1 MKVNNEITRFQFVDN
16 YKDIIEKSSIVRDFD
31 KFIDMANGG
40 LLELSKNGVLSMSSA
55 NIVNENILRTIPVRL
70 KRPMIK
76 SFPNVLSLF
85 ILFSFSGLRGDEIKG
100 KKKYLGVN
108 PKMLEQWKQFSD
120 VDKYFSLFSLTF
132 ANFTFEPINERD
144 GVFEFDTIIRI
155 IAGAK
160 GKCDINKSNEYL
172 FNMYQYKTIL
182 ITLNMFGLI
191 DIEDAP
197 PLENQGWSIK
207 SIQPKSFMGGKW
219 HNISK
224 LRSYCYFST
233 IIDDEHDDDI
243 GFVVG
248 DIDSMA
254 RIQRFADKITEQI
267 PEFSRRL
274 KIDIENRPGIYFF
287 KASLGKVWRIYKV
300 DYRSSLDDLCYSIL
314 KSFNFDFDHLYDVKF
329 MSSFGYRLTFNGAP
343 KISRAEYPTT
353 ADIQIG
359 DLPIKIND
367 TMDFTFDYGD
377 NWQFSIVLEK
387 IEVIKKETNEIP
399 SIKTIRINGK
409 APKQYPDWD

>member
-1 MKVNNEITRFQFVDN
+1 MKDNNEITRFQFVDN
-16 YKDIIEKSSIVRDFD
+16 YKDIIEKSSIIRDFD
-31 KFIDMANGG
+31 KFIDMANNG

-55 NIVNENILRTIPVRL
+55 NLVNESILRTIPVRL

-76 SFPNVLSLF
+76 SFPNALSLF
-85 ILFSFSGLRGDEIKG
+85 ILFSFSGLREDEIKG
-100 KKKYLGVN
+100 KKKYLRVN
-108 PKMLEQWKQFSD
+108 QKMLEQWKQFSD
-120 VDKYFSLFSLTF
+120 VEKYFSLFSLTF

-144 GVFEFDTIIRI
+144 GVLEFDTIIRM
-155 IAGAK
+155 IAGVK
-160 GKCDINKSNEYL
+160 GKLDINKSNEYF

-197 PLENQGWSIK
+197 PLESQGWNIK

-224 LRSYCYFST
+224 LRNDCFFSRFD
-233 IIDDEHDDDI
+233 DDELNDDF

-248 DIDSMA
+248 DIDSMG

-274 KIDIENRPGIYFF
+274 KIDLENRPGIYFF
-287 KASLGKVWRIYKV
+287 KASLGKVWRICKV

-329 MSSFGYRLTFNGAP
+329 MSSFGHLLTFNGAP
-343 KISRAEYPTT
+343 EISHAEYPTT
-353 ADIQIG
+353 EDILIG

-387 IEVIKKETNEIP
+387 IEAVINETNEIP
-399 SIKTIRINGK
+399 GIEIIGINGK
-409 APKQYPDWD
+409 APKQYRAWD